1 MKGNLVNSKWF
12 LSIIVAS
19 LLMPLSSCS
28 ERRESLSSNT
38 RQSFDIT
45 YSKKEIV
52 IESSTNTGKD
62 HFLKKMVNTLA
73 RLIPYYFFR

>member
-12 LSIIVAS
+12 LSIMVAS

-38 RQSFDIT
+38 RQSFYIT
-45 YSKKEIV
+45 YSKMEQQNLNNMKK
-52 IESSTNTGKD
+52 SR
-62 HFLKKMVNTLA
+62 LKGLSQIAIDNQLFTKL
-73 RLIPYYFFR
+73 L